1 MVPSPVDLSVLQI
14 RNDPKKGFFVENLT
28 QNAVAD
34 YDSISKVR
42 PPRDTHACPII
53 SGMMPL

>member
-42 PPRDTHACPII
+42 PPETLTHAR
-53 SGMMPL
+53 SSVG